1 MFIKNQ
7 LIFKTVLVS
16 IFFIAVGLFEVLGQ
30 EKRISGTI
38 QNTMDV
44 EGIHILNTTSRF
56 NTVTNAEG
64 AFTIFVKPLDTLLI
78 SSVTYVPKEVVVTQ
92 EVYDAGIVSMV
103 LEPLVNELD
112 EVFLG
117 PKLTGNLEQ
126 DIKTIKT
133 EKSINFDDVGIPG
146 YKGVPQEKI
155 PNLIGQ
161 VITPTAI
168 NIEGLYKYL
177 SGYYKKLRIQR
188 KWQSENV
195 TVSKILN
202 LYGTSFFWESYQ
214 VPEDRTYDFLLF
226 CIETSSLQTDFKNE
240 NFARVLE
247 IFSEKGKEYSLR
259 ISEKN
264 E

>member
-1 MFIKNQ
+1 M
-7 LIFKTVLVS
+7 S
-16 IFFIAVGLFEVLGQ
+16 Q

-38 QNTMDV
+38 KNEIDV
-44 EGIHILNTTSRF
+44 EGIHILNITSRY
-56 NTVTNAEG
+56 NTVTNGDG
-64 AFTIFVKPLDTLLI
+64 AFSIVVRSLDTLLI
-78 SSVTYVPKEVVVTQ
+78 SSIIYVPGKVVITP
-92 EVYDAGIVSMV
+92 EIFEKGELFIS

-117 PKLTGNLEQ
+117 PKLTGNLEL

-133 EKSINFDDVGIPG
+133 EKQFNFDDVGIPG
-146 YKGVPQEKI
+146 FKGVPQEKI

-161 VITPTAI
+161 VITPTAV

-177 SGYYKKLRIQR
+177 NGYYKKLKIKR
-188 KWQSENV
+188 KWQNENV

-202 LYGTSFFWESYQ
+202 TYDAAFFWESYQ
-214 VPEDRTYDFLLF
+214 VPEDRVYDFLLF

-240 NFARVLE
+240 NYANVLA
-247 IFSEKGKEYSLR
+247 IFSEKGLIYNDR
-259 ISEKN
+259 ISEKK